1 MKNRLQAYARH
12 LRRQYRLFLAEYLAF
27 FGLRQSQNPP
37 PSEPGLSLPF

>member
-12 LRRQYRLFLAEYLAF
+12 LRRQYRLFLAEYLTF

-37 PSEPGLSLPF
+37 QADSGLSLPF